1 MSLLDVEEYED
12 RTKPTTLDIVR
23 LGFNWSHKAQ
33 CVKYCIAPSIVSKYS
48 KDWAVLFWCRGMV
61 FKGKKLR
68 SNRLLYRIPKG
79 IKRGVLVCDKKVARN
94 VTTKE
99 LEIIMSTVKS
109 AWTEFFSAD
118 RSEIGFN
125 PPRRLTF

>member
-12 RTKPTTLDIVR
+12 RAKPTTFDIVR
-23 LGFNWSHKAQ
+23 LGFNWSPKTN

-48 KDWAVLFWCRGMV
+48 KDWAILFWCRGWN
-61 FKGKKLR
+61 FKGNKLR
-68 SNRLLYRIPKG
+68 SNRLLYRIPKSV
-79 IKRGVLVCDKKVARN
+79 KRGVLVCEKKVARN

-109 AWTEFFSAD
+109 AWTDFFSNNGPRA
-118 RSEIGFN
+118 GFN
-125 PPRRLTF
+125 TRWELKF

>member
-12 RTKPTTLDIVR
+12 RAKPTTFDIVR
-23 LGFNWSHKAQ
+23 LGFNWSHKTN
-33 CVKYCIAPSIVSKYS
+33 CVKYCIAPSTVSKYS
-48 KDWAVLFWCRGMV
+48 KDWAILFWCRGMV

-109 AWTEFFSAD
+109 AWIDFFSNNGP
-118 RSEIGFN
+118 RVGFN
-125 PPRRLTF
+125 TPRGLKF